1 MERTNYHPRTK
12 DFVVAPGCVC
22 HIAPSWL
29 RRGELEGDARVA
41 DCVVLKQHIVHAA
54 GHLRANLERTA
65 AIAKASEGVGAGC
78 GLYQVVAR
86 VNVDSWASM
95 GPADCIAPCIPTQ
108 HKCSVRCV
116 RHNLSV
122 SSDWPLL
129 RSSLIIKPISNQ
141 CIYHSEICQE
151 LETQIGGCRQ
161 RLNIAEYFSPLL
173 MQIAS
178 SPEMMSLC
186 STRARLTETRSMPS
200 AFGPKH
206 SPAWCCGP
214 PHSPLPPAQRR
225 TQPSLSLLLNGARQY
240 DKTGS
245 G

>member
-1 MERTNYHPRTK
+1 
-12 DFVVAPGCVC
+12 
-22 HIAPSWL
+22 
-29 RRGELEGDARVA
+29 
-41 DCVVLKQHIVHAA
+41 VHAA

-129 RSSLIIKPISNQ
+129 RSSLIIKPISQSINAS
-141 CIYHSEICQE
+141 IIPKSVKNWKHGSE
-151 LETQIGGCRQ
+151 
-161 RLNIAEYFSPLL
+161 AVD
-173 MQIAS
+173 
-178 SPEMMSLC
+178 
-186 STRARLTETRSMPS
+186 
-200 AFGPKH
+200 
-206 SPAWCCGP
+206 
-214 PHSPLPPAQRR
+214 
-225 TQPSLSLLLNGARQY
+225 NG
-240 DKTGS
+240 
-245 G
+245 